1 MAEEP
6 RREVLGISKIT
17 YKFQVTIPK
26 RVRERFKFKR
36 GDIVVFLEED
46 GTLIVKKSTEI

>member
-1 MAEEP
+1 MTEEP

-26 RVRERFKFKR
+26 RVRERFKFKW